1 MVSHTAALQGQGDA
15 EGGEPEDGREP
26 RRTWGEDPPRQLWT
40 GDSVLL
46 FRVCN
51 DGPDSPFFDV

>member
-1 MVSHTAALQGQGDA
+1 MSHTAALQGQGDA

-26 RRTWGEDPPRQLWT
+26 RRTWVRTPHASSGPAT
-40 GDSVLL
+40 SVLL